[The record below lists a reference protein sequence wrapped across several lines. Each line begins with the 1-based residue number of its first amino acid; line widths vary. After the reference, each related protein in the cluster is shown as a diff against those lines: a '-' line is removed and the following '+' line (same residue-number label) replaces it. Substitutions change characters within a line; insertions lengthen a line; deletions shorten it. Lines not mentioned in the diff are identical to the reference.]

1 MIFFILRSI
10 SPLKKCFIKFHI
22 TIHLKIVFGGHTQ
35 IFAQQFYLKFSK
47 SVFEILKL
55 LFFSY
60 CIFLLSREEY
70 FIFTVLFW
78 SSHDYNTKNHF
89 YQILYYDTLKNRVG
103 GSHTN
108 FWPPRPPQFFK
119 IYSRNSQIPLF
130 HSVHYNIMI

>member
-55 LFFSY
+55 LFSSY
-60 CIFLLSREEY
+60 CLFLLSREEY
-70 FIFTVLFW
+70 FIHTVLFR
-78 SSHDYNTKNHF
+78 SLHDFNTKNHF
-89 YQILYYDTLKNRVG
+89 YQISYYDTLKNRVG
-103 GSHTN
+103 GVTQN
-108 FWPPRPPQFFK
+108 FLTLKTPSIFQ
-119 IYSRNSQIPLF
+119 NLF
-130 HSVHYNIMI
+130 